1 MMKNSLKNRVNEINE
16 LGSSDMIIASGLNV
30 VYDSK
35 KVLNN
40 DDDFI
45 LSFKV
50 NGEDLDESKMYS
62 ISTNN
67 YVSAQIKK
75 YFGEIGEELS
85 FTDSNIIDR
94 DLLIE
99 AVQQQKDIN
108 SVLEIRIEDVSKQE
122 IKN

>member
-1 MMKNSLKNRVNEINE
+1 M
-16 LGSSDMIIASGLNV
+16 

>member
-1 MMKNSLKNRVNEINE
+1 MKNSIKNRVNEINE
-16 LGSSDMIIASGLNV
+16 LGSSDMIIASGINV

-40 DDDFI
+40 DEDFI

-50 NGEDLDESKMYS
+50 NGEDLDDSKLYS
-62 ISTNN
+62 VSTNN

-75 YFGEIGEELS
+75 YFGEIEEELS

-99 AVQQQKDIN
+99 AVQDQKEIN
-108 SVLEIRIEDVSKQE
+108 SILEIRIEDISKQE